1 MARARAPPRIGS
13 GSAAIENLPLFPLG
27 AVLFPGGSLPLRIF
41 ETRYMDMAKACL
53 REGAPFGV
61 CLIREGREVG
71 APATPFDVGTLA
83 TIEAWDMQQL
93 GMLQIVARGG
103 QRFRILE
110 RRVQP
115 DGLLRASVEI
125 LADDADAGAAWRA
138 ADELPLPLELKQA
151 LLELPDAAARSALL
165 RDLARKLSAGER

>member
-1 MARARAPPRIGS
+1 
-13 GSAAIENLPLFPLG
+13 
-27 AVLFPGGSLPLRIF
+27 
-41 ETRYMDMAKACL
+41 MDMAKACL

-103 QRFRILE
+103 RRFRILE